1 METIDVF
8 LTEESLTKTKSHR
21 FCLWLNFPSLKF
33 TPNDIFR
40 QQLYFQTTADI
51 STHAIFA
58 KTECESKPTLFLK
71 QTLKDLSWHILSSL
85 YKKMRWISEQQYRI
99 FIFYLPRI
107 HSFKFYLFGY
117 KLPKRCQNYEM
128 CLEFIDVQIFFSI
141 RVHYENISVL
151 LRTAWKFG
159 KKKKKT
165 IGKIFSFNGKVS
177 KYIYD
182 LTNVNNTN
190 DLSAA
195 SKYLVSVV
203 CCREKMLS
211 LNFFLCETGFY
222 FAQTYPQMSNI
233 PAKYLLSN
241 ISCWNVGH
249 HCNLFNVVSQ
259 IFSTNVLI
267 IPRLHKKRRFYFL
280 NWLTR
285 VCFIEVERAE
295 KALCLWHMF
304 VQGQIDFSL
313 RGKIWQAECREWK
326 SKWIVVRHLQRWTC
340 LAWIAIRCN

>member
-1 METIDVF
+1 MTLFANNSISKRLPTFQLTPSLQKQSARANQLFFENKHWKTCLDIFCHLFIRKCVEF
-8 LTEESLTKTKSHR
+8 LNSNIESLFSIYKE
-21 FCLWLNFPSLKF
+21 F
-33 TPNDIFR
+33 THLSFTFSDTNCQKD
-40 QQLYFQTTADI
+40 
-51 STHAIFA
+51 A
-58 KTECESKPTLFLK
+58 KTMKCAWSLSTSKYFLA
-71 QTLKDLSWHILSSL
+71 
-85 YKKMRWISEQQYRI
+85 Y
-99 FIFYLPRI
+99 
-107 HSFKFYLFGY
+107 
-117 KLPKRCQNYEM
+117 
-128 CLEFIDVQIFFSI
+128 VSI
-141 RVHYENISVL
+141 
-151 LRTAWKFG
+151 
-159 KKKKKT
+159 

-233 PAKYLLSN
+233 SAKYLLSN

-267 IPRLHKKRRFYFL
+267 IPRLYKKRRFYFL

-326 SKWIVVRHLQRWTC
+326 SKWIVVRHSQR
-340 LAWIAIRCN
+340 